1 MAPTGT
7 LYTYP
12 GNYRAQKAL
21 IAAAYSGANVTV
33 DPNFEFGRTNT
44 SEEFLK
50 KFPLGK
56 VPAFEGSDGVCLSQ
70 SNAIAHYLSNDS
82 LRGNNPVDQALVWQY
97 VEFAE
102 NEILPSACTW
112 VYPTLGF
119 KQYNKQETEKAQNHI
134 KKCLALLNG
143 LLETRTFLVGERV
156 SLADIVLCCNMMML
170 YAQVLDAKFREP
182 YGNVNRWFTT
192 CVNQPNFVKVLGEF
206 KLCEKMAMFDNKRY
220 QELHP
225 KQQKEKKEAKPKQE
239 KKPKEEKPKEAK
251 EETPPPPKPAK
262 KDYFANVPESKF
274 VLDTWKKTYSNND
287 ASVFQPYLWENFD
300 PNAWSFWFC
309 EYKYPEEC
317 TIDWKTLNL
326 VGGMFQRI
334 EGIRKHSFGT
344 MLLLEKDGLF
354 PISGVWLQKG
364 QDLIFELNDDWNT
377 DAEHFNFQ
385 KLDPLNK
392 ATDKDLIDS
401 YNNWEGPALEGI
413 TVNDGMTWK

>member
-143 LLETRTFLVGERV
+143 LLETRTFLVRERV

-225 KQQKEKKEAKPKQE
+225 KQQKEKKR
-239 KKPKEEKPKEAK
+239 
-251 EETPPPPKPAK
+251 
-262 KDYFANVPESKF
+262 
-274 VLDTWKKTYSNND
+274 
-287 ASVFQPYLWENFD
+287 
-300 PNAWSFWFC
+300 
-309 EYKYPEEC
+309 
-317 TIDWKTLNL
+317 
-326 VGGMFQRI
+326 G
-334 EGIRKHSFGT
+334 
-344 MLLLEKDGLF
+344 
-354 PISGVWLQKG
+354 
-364 QDLIFELNDDWNT
+364 
-377 DAEHFNFQ
+377 
-385 KLDPLNK
+385 
-392 ATDKDLIDS
+392 
-401 YNNWEGPALEGI
+401 
-413 TVNDGMTWK
+413 